1 MHRRRA
7 NVRLCRYNVTMCKFL
22 TCLLLAVLPALAQSE
37 AAFATLSGTVTDPSG
52 AAIANAKV
60 TLVNQ
65 ETGLSRNTATS
76 VAGLYSFSSTPAG
89 VYDLT
94 VESAGFKL
102 SRAAGVVLH
111 VGAVATSDVRLE
123 VGATSE
129 TVNVSADVAIVEST
143 RSQTSTTIATQQ
155 VRDLPINGRNF
166 LDFTILTPG
175 VVRDQTR
182 SGDLSFGGQRGTGNS
197 LLVDGADANNIFFG
211 QTVGR
216 TGTGSNPYS
225 FSQDSVQE
233 FQVNTNTYAA
243 EIGRAGGG
251 VINVITKS
259 GTNAFHGDAFEFYR
273 DKALNANSWEN
284 NRRGLA
290 KRAYHFNQFGGDIGG
305 PVRRDKMYFFFD
317 YDGQRNTTPNTV
329 FLQVAPPSDALSQ
342 QAYQTLLPFLGS
354 YANSLNNNVY
364 LGKVDW
370 NFRDNQRITFRYN
383 ANRFQGLNYENA
395 GVASAVGHTGN
406 SNVTTDGLVINHTLI
421 VGTRG
426 VLETRYG
433 FTRDDEPGFAN
444 STAPEAVIRQSGVT
458 VLSIGRNNFSP
469 RYTNVKT
476 NQFASSYSYVKGAHS
491 IKFGGDINVQKVGN
505 YFPGNF
511 SGSFTFNSYADFA
524 SSTPFSF
531 TQAFAG
537 AGTNG
542 PLSKPNANEYALFA
556 QDSWRITPRLTVNYG
571 VRYDFYQYAQPSV
584 LNQDPGLLAANLN
597 TSRINRD
604 KNNIGP
610 RFGFAYKVNDKGS
623 WVLRGGYGIYYGRT
637 PVILTGTS
645 FTQNGIQVQTYTLLA
660 PNAQI
665 PTYPNILSAP
675 PALNRTPDIYVFAHN
690 YVQPMTS
697 QWSFNSEHQLGKDY
711 SVTVGYLGVR
721 GEHLTRSRD
730 INLFPP
736 QLVSGTLSGQPIQ
749 YLRYNG
755 TGTLVRPNPAFGR
768 ITVFDSGA
776 NSIYH
781 GGFIQLNKRLSRDFL
796 VQTSYT
802 FSKVI
807 DDRPDFTQVVVGTD
821 DSKQVFYPTL
831 PGLDRGRGNSDIT
844 HRFVFSGVWDID
856 YAKSWSNPVSRS
868 IFRGFQFSSIAQVQ
882 SGRTFNASVSGDSNN
897 DGVTANERPPFVGR
911 NTIIG
916 PNFMQ
921 VDTRLSKDIVFAE
934 RVRLRLIFEAFNLT
948 NRANFATINTTQYLY
963 TAATRTFTP
972 NNTGATPFLSRTTT
986 FDPRILQLA
995 AKVTF

>member
-1 MHRRRA
+1 M
-7 NVRLCRYNVTMCKFL
+7 
-22 TCLLLAVLPALAQSE
+22 AQSE
-37 AAFATLSGTVTDPSG
+37 AAFATLNGTVTDPTG

-60 TLVNQ
+60 TLSSQ
-65 ETGLSRNTATS
+65 DTGLTRSTTTS
-76 VAGLYSFSSTPAG
+76 DTGLYTFSRIPVG
-89 VYDLT
+89 VGAYDMT

-102 SRAAGVVLH
+102 SRAAGIALQ

-123 VGATSE
+123 VGATTE
-129 TVNVSADVAIVEST
+129 TVNVSAEVPIVEST
-143 RSQTSTTIATQQ
+143 RSQTSTTISTQQ

-182 SGDLSFGGQRGTGNS
+182 GGDLSFGGQRGTANS

-216 TGTGSNPYS
+216 SGTGRNPYS

-233 FQVNTNTYAA
+233 FQVNTNTYAP

-259 GTNAFHGDAFEFYR
+259 GTNTFHGDAFEFYR

-290 KRAYHFNQFGGDIGG
+290 RRNYHFNQFGGDLGG
-305 PVRRDKMYFFFD
+305 RIKRNKAYFFFD

-329 FLQVAPPSDALSQ
+329 FLQVAPPADALSQ
-342 QAYQTLLPFLGS
+342 QGYQKVLPFVGS

-370 NFRDNQRITFRYN
+370 NPSDTQRVTVRYN
-383 ANRFQGLNYENA
+383 ANRFKGLNYENG
-395 GVASAVGHTGN
+395 GVASAIGHTGN
-406 SNVTTDGLVINHTLI
+406 SNVTTDGIVVNHTLI

-426 VLETRYG
+426 VLESRYG
-433 FTRDDEPGFAN
+433 FTRDNEPGFAN
-444 STAPEAVIRQSGVT
+444 SDAPEAVIRQSGIT
-458 VLSIGRNNFSP
+458 VLSIGRNSFSP
-469 RYTNVKT
+469 RSTNAKT
-476 NQFASSYSYVKGAHS
+476 NQLASSYSYVKGAHS
-491 IKFGGDINVQKVGN
+491 LKFGGDVNIQKIAN
-505 YFPGNF
+505 FFPGNF

-524 SSTPFSF
+524 ANNPLSF
-531 TQAFAG
+531 TQAFPG
-537 AGTNG
+537 AGTAG
-542 PLSKPNANEYALFA
+542 PLSTPNANEYAVFA
-556 QDSWRITPRLTVNYG
+556 QDSWRFSPRLTLNYG
-571 VRYDFYQYAQPSV
+571 IRYDFFQYTQPNV
-584 LNQDPGLLAANLN
+584 LNQDPGLLASRLN

-604 KNNIGP
+604 ANNLGP
-610 RFGFAYKVNDKGS
+610 RLGFAYKVNDKGT
-623 WVLRGGYGIYYGRT
+623 WVLRGGVGVYYGRT
-637 PVILTGTS
+637 PSILTGTA
-645 FTQNGIQVQTYTLLA
+645 FTQNGIQVQTYTLFG
-660 PNAQI
+660 PNPQI

-675 PALNRTPDIYVFAHN
+675 PALNRTPDVYVFAHD
-690 YVQPMTS
+690 YVQPLTS

-711 SVTVGYLGVR
+711 SITLGYLGVR

-730 INLFPP
+730 INFFPP
-736 QLVSGTLSGQPIQ
+736 ELVSGTLNGQPIQ
-749 YLRYNG
+749 YLRYGG
-755 TGTLVRPNPAFGR
+755 TGPNVRPNRAFGR
-768 ITVFDSGA
+768 ITVYESGA
-776 NSIYH
+776 DSIYH
-781 GGFIQLNKRLSRDFL
+781 GGFVQLNKRFSRNFL

-807 DDRPDFTQVVVGTD
+807 DSRPDFTQVVVGAD

-831 PGLDRGRGNSDIT
+831 PALDRGRGNSNIA

-856 YAKSWSNPVSRS
+856 YAKSWSNPVAKA
-868 IFRGFQFSSIAQVQ
+868 IFRGYQLSSITQVQ
-882 SGRTFNASVSGDSNN
+882 SGRTLNASVSGDSNN

-911 NTIIG
+911 DTITG

-921 VDTRLSKDIVFAE
+921 VDTRFSKDIVFAE
-934 RVRLRLIFEAFNLT
+934 RVRMRLIFEAFNLT

-963 TAATRTFTP
+963 AAATRTFTP
-972 NNTGATPFLSRTTT
+972 NSAGASPFLSRTTT

-995 AKVTF
+995 AKITF